1 MAADPRTRTPLPL
14 MRLMTAGLRSLDFC
28 LKDCDGE
35 GGRGGE
41 GRMRGNRAIGQGT
54 HRSRG
59 RTQEKANENAQTRA
73 IESLSIFGKMKC
85 TNARTHDTCTH
96 VLGLV
101 IDDGI

>member
-59 RTQEKANENAQTRA
+59 RTQEKANENAR
-73 IESLSIFGKMKC
+73 
-85 TNARTHDTCTH
+85 NARLKPFPFSPFHFWLNDMH
-96 VLGLV
+96 ERKNA
-101 IDDGI
+101 